1 MRKHLIVTYL
11 IKIYFVCNIITYFF
25 ACFHKKGK
33 NCKMVR
39 HCKSLGDMNKEVLLY
54 INKKA

>member
-39 HCKSLGDMNKEVLLY
+39 HCKSLGDMNKEVLL
-54 INKKA
+54 